1 MNVRDLIPWNRNAG
15 APAPTAL
22 SGEPASPFLTLHRE
36 MNRLFDD
43 VFSGFGGV
51 PSFSASSLAGPSLAG
66 PNLAGPSL
74 AGPSL
79 AGRSFGWPNVEVVE
93 ADGGALRV
101 SAELPG
107 LEEKDVELLIED
119 GVLTLKGE
127 KRAETTDRERGYTE
141 RSYGR
146 FERSIPLPFPV
157 QEDRAEATFRNG
169 VLTVT
174 LPRSAE
180 APERRRRIAINGG
193 GATVAKH

>member
-1 MNVRDLIPWNRNAG
+1 MSVRDLISWNRTP

-22 SGEPASPFLTLHRE
+22 SQEPASPFLTLHRE

-51 PSFSASSLAGPSLAG
+51 PSA
-66 PNLAGPSL
+66 
-74 AGPSL
+74 
-79 AGRSFGWPNVEVVE
+79 AGRGLGWPHVELAE
-93 ADGGALRV
+93 ADGALRV

-107 LEEKDVELLIED
+107 LDEKDVELLIAD

-127 KRAETTDRERGYTE
+127 KRAETTDRARGYSE

-146 FERSIPLPFPV
+146 FERSIALPVPV
-157 QEDRAEATFRNG
+157 EEDKAEATFRNG

-174 LPRSAE
+174 LPRAAE
-180 APERRRRIAINGG
+180 APERRRRIAINGN
-193 GATVAKH
+193 GAPAAKH